1 MKYAKNQLQPKSF
14 KKRNFNN
21 YVFKRLKF
29 GDCGVIFS
37 KNYRIENIYL
47 FDLKKKFK
55 FFLVQQKKGLNKKLW
70 IFIKKNYPISK
81 KSKNSRMGKGK
92 GKYIRLCTQVFKNST
107 FLEFL
112 NINPILLKK
121 ILSFFSKKNFFIFN
135 YIFKYNTDIFWKKNK
150 INYYK
155 EYKRF

>member
-1 MKYAKNQLQPKSF
+1 MKYLKNQLKLKSF

-21 YVFKRLKF
+21 YNFKSLKF
-29 GDCGVIFS
+29 GDYGLTFS
-37 KNYRIENIYL
+37 KNYRIENIHL

-92 GKYIRLCTQVFKNST
+92 GKFIRLCTLVFKNST

-112 NINPILLKK
+112 NINPIILRK
-121 ILSFFSKKNFFIFN
+121 ILFFFKKKNYFDFN
-135 YIFKYNTDIFWKKNK
+135 LVSKHSQNVY
-150 INYYK
+150 
-155 EYKRF
+155 